1 MCPMSHNKN
10 CRQPNFIQV
19 KDYRPKIQCH
29 SITHRPRD
37 EYNIVYITFLIL
49 GVAILLPW
57 NIFITCQDYFVQYK
71 LNTNTSYNASY
82 TQNFVGIVGAIGQWT
97 NVFVIILNVVFASS
111 NKSTILRIPVSI
123 GVSMVC
129 ILYHAIMTVTD
140 TYDWPLV
147 FFSSCCISVAIMFGK
162 FLYLLNLSYKFFNDL
177 FLVASAIMSSCVYSI
192 ATKFPISYINAVVVG
207 TNLSG
212 CITTLFSIVSKLV
225 APDYQVAATYYFTAT
240 LLLLFIAMLM
250 YFVMHYMDFFEYK
263 TCGCLDECVY
273 ESISDCIE
281 PTSSRMSLLSKTWPF
296 FFCIWINFFSTLLI
310 FPVYQLGIV
319 PDSGFFISP
328 EWYQDVLTFATFN
341 IMVICGN
348 YLPRLTGQVNLTFF
362 FVHFWYL

>member
-10 CRQPNFIQV
+10 CLQPNFIQV
-19 KDYRPKIQCH
+19 KDYIPKIQCH

-49 GVAILLPW
+49 GVAILLP
-57 NIFITCQDYFVQYK
+57 F
-71 LNTNTSYNASY
+71 
-82 TQNFVGIVGAIGQWT
+82 
-97 NVFVIILNVVFASS
+97 
-111 NKSTILRIPVSI
+111 
-123 GVSMVC
+123 
-129 ILYHAIMTVTD
+129 LYHAIMTVTD

-263 TCGCLDECVY
+263 TCVCLDECVY

-296 FFCIWINFFSTLLI
+296 FFCIWLNFFSTLLI

-319 PDSGFFISP
+319 PGSGFFISP

-348 YLPRLTGQVNLTFF
+348 YLPRLTGQVNLTFLF
-362 FVHFWYL
+362 TFGICNF